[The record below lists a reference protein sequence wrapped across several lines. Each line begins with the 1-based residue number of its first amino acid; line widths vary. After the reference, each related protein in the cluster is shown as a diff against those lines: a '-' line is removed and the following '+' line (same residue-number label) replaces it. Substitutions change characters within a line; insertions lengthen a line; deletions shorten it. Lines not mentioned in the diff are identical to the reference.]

1 MHEIMLEFQ
10 KFLGVLM
17 EESVALYLVML
28 IFLEFFEILWQKGN
42 TFKEYL
48 ANLFYFYRKNMLFFL
63 LLHPSLFFSFFAQIS
78 LNNYG
83 FLASSLSL
91 IKIIDLCT
99 KIYIMDKLYKKQNLV
114 FISETLDTQISPLLK
129 SAGLIIYVT
138 LFFFAY
144 T

>member
-1 MHEIMLEFQ
+1 
-10 KFLGVLM
+10 M

-63 LLHPSLFFSFFAQIS
+63 LLHPTLFFSFFAQIS

-144 T
+144 A

>member
-1 MHEIMLEFQ
+1 MLEFQ

-17 EESVALYLVML
+17 EENVALYLVML

-63 LLHPSLFFSFFAQIS
+63 LLHPTLFFSFFAQIS

-83 FLASSLSL
+83 FLASLLSL

>member
-1 MHEIMLEFQ
+1 MLEFQ

-63 LLHPSLFFSFFAQIS
+63 LLHPTLFFSFFAQIS

-144 T
+144 A

>member
-1 MHEIMLEFQ
+1 MLEFQ

-63 LLHPSLFFSFFAQIS
+63 LLHPTLFFSFFAQIS

-129 SAGLIIYVT
+129 SVGLIIYVT

>member
-1 MHEIMLEFQ
+1 MLEFQ

-17 EESVALYLVML
+17 EENVALYLVML

-63 LLHPSLFFSFFAQIS
+63 LLHPTLFFSFFAQIS

-144 T
+144 A

>member
-1 MHEIMLEFQ
+1 MLEFQ

-63 LLHPSLFFSFFAQIS
+63 LLHPSLF
-78 LNNYG
+78 
-83 FLASSLSL
+83 
-91 IKIIDLCT
+91 
-99 KIYIMDKLYKKQNLV
+99 LV
-114 FISETLDTQISPLLK
+114 FLLK
-129 SAGLIIYVT
+129 FLLIT
-138 LFFFAY
+138 MAF
-144 T
+144 

>member
-1 MHEIMLEFQ
+1 MR
-10 KFLGVLM
+10 
-17 EESVALYLVML
+17 
-28 IFLEFFEILWQKGN
+28 FFP
-42 TFKEYL
+42 
-48 ANLFYFYRKNMLFFL
+48 
-63 LLHPSLFFSFFAQIS
+63 LLHPTRFFSFFAQIS

-144 T
+144 A